1 MSKHWCKAALRC
13 SAVALAVSGV
23 APAASAIAAV
33 ANTSAVPA
41 PLVGTWTRTVTA
53 ADVKRVGATSPV
65 HAGMICT
72 LTIKKGGVL
81 NASVICK
88 GGQPG
93 GFQGI
98 VDVAGANRVH
108 IKLSEPVP
116 DVYSWQVSGRLLT
129 LTKVKDT
136 FANRAAVFWG
146 VWRRK

>member
-1 MSKHWCKAALRC
+1 MSKHWCKVVLRC
-13 SAVALAVSGV
+13 SVVALAVSVV
-23 APAASAIAAV
+23 APAASGVAAV

-53 ADVKRVGATSPV
+53 ADVKRAGATLV
-65 HAGMICT
+65 HAGWPCT
-72 LTIKKGGVL
+72 LTIKSAGVL
-81 NASVICK
+81 NASIICT

-98 VDVAGANRVH
+98 VDVAGAHRVH
-108 IKLSEPVP
+108 IKLIEPDP
-116 DVYSWQVSGRLLT
+116 DVYSWHVSGRLLT

-136 FANRAAVFWG
+136 AASREAVFWG